1 MLNFFLFTSLIYGS
15 LILLVFLFAVAHEV
29 FDSFLFHDFDWEAIG
44 DVTGTMAIIILPFF
58 ALANLIKFF
67 IIAYCWFF

>member
-15 LILLVFLFAVAHEV
+15 LTLLTFLFALAYEV
-29 FDSFLFHDFDWEAIG
+29 YDSFLFLAFDWKAIG
-44 DVTGTMAIIILPFF
+44 ETTGTMALIILPFF

-67 IIAYCWFF
+67 TIAYDWFF